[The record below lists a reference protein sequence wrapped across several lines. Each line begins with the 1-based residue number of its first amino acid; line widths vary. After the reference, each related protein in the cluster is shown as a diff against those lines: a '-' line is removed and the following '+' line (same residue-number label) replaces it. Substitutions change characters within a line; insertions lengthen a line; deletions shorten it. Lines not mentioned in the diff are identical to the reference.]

1 MITLKTGVPGASKTL
16 SAVHEL
22 AVLLG
27 KQIKGKEDV
36 RPIFVHG
43 VKDLNLPHFDLPDAT
58 KWPDCPEGAIV
69 IIDEAQG
76 TFPPRSSTSK
86 APPHVEA
93 LNTHRHKGID
103 LIVITQHPKLIDQA
117 VRRLVGKHQHYRR
130 LYGGKT
136 SICYEWDHC
145 EDSLV
150 SIKTAHKSM
159 FRQPRDAF
167 KYYKSAEVHT
177 KQSFKVPVWLIAFP
191 LAVVAL
197 AIHGGPTMARILSGK
212 PSDAQAAA
220 IGASGASAPRS
231 EALARSTGVPA
242 SSQIAQVQTAPRIV
256 GCIAVKA
263 RCECID
269 AAGTSVTVEYDRC
282 MASSARG
289 GLLVPYGG
297 GDGAP
302 MRSVP
307 PGNAASSGSKPDSV
321 HAVGIS
327 TGYVPRNPVRD
338 LSTTLASS
346 GAYLD
351 APVNGDGEVLAWMRS
366 R

>member
-16 SAVHEL
+16 SAVHEM

-27 KQIKGKEDV
+27 RQIKGKEET

-43 VKDLNLPHFDLPDAT
+43 VKDLNLPHFPLPDAT
-58 KWPDCPEGAIV
+58 KWADCPEGSIV

-103 LIVITQHPKLIDQA
+103 LIVITQHPKLIDQS

-136 SICYEWDHC
+136 SVCYEWDHC
-145 EDSLV
+145 EDSLMG
-150 SIKTAHKSM
+150 IKNAHKSM

-167 KYYKSAEVHT
+167 KYYTSAEVHT
-177 KQSFKVPVWLIAFP
+177 KQSFKVPLWLIAFP

-197 AIHGGPTMARILSGK
+197 AIHGGPTLARILSGK
-212 PSDAQAAA
+212 PAESAT
-220 IGASGASAPRS
+220 ASAPAAS
-231 EALARSTGVPA
+231 ASHASAVAAPSSATHLADV
-242 SSQIAQVQTAPRIV
+242 AQTSMPRIV
-256 GCIAVKA
+256 GCIALKA

-269 AAGTSVTVEYDRC
+269 SAGTSVVVEYDRC

-289 GLLVPYGG
+289 GLLVPYGA
-297 GDGAP
+297 GDSTP
-302 MRSVP
+302 LRSTP
-307 PGNAASSGSKPDSV
+307 ASGAASTAARPMASQ
-321 HAVGIS
+321 AVGIS
-327 TGYVPRNPVRD
+327 TGYTPRNPVRD
-338 LSTTLASS
+338 LSTTMASS
-346 GAYLD
+346 GAYLG
-351 APVNGDGEVLAWMRS
+351 APASGDGEVLAWMRG